1 MATPLWV
8 DIFTTPQ
15 HLPTMADM
23 FVLVCSVIWSVS
35 HLTKWWNHAHG
46 PPISEGHYKSP
57 KEGIGWW
64 IYFRRGKSGI
74 PSRRPNIIMYYW
86 LRCFPFHPGQDFSKT
101 KRTPFIFSLEDSWQ
115 DNGTTR
121 ATSSQQLYLET
132 TSRISLP
139 EHSLFSGYFQIGV
152 VVFFLYSLWMK
163 ENCQF

>member
-1 MATPLWV
+1 MA
-8 DIFTTPQ
+8 IFPS
-15 HLPTMADM
+15 LLRLLTMADM

-35 HLTKWWNHAHG
+35 HLTKWWHHAHG

-121 ATSSQQLYLET
+121 ATGSQQLHLGKTCY
-132 TSRISLP
+132 RSLP
-139 EHSLFSGYFQIGV
+139 FYTALFLGDFLFQIS
-152 VVFFLYSLWMK
+152 VVFCRASFTLWTK
-163 ENCQF
+163 QHCLL